1 MMNRDKMNKLPE
13 MQIDFIDSICAP
25 IYTAFKQLFPSELGP
40 LLEGC
45 LSNRSL
51 WSKLA
56 AGNNSESSY
65 EIDNLPHLDDISVR
79 ESRSLSETNELR
91 QNRCYN
97 SHESLFMMLV

>member
-1 MMNRDKMNKLPE
+1 MNRDKMNKLPE

-25 IYTAFKQLFPSELGP
+25 IYTAFKQIFPDELGP

-56 AGNNSESSY
+56 SANNPESSY
-65 EIDNLPHLDDISVR
+65 EIDSFSNLDDISNR
-79 ESRSLSETNELR
+79 DNQHSNESNELR